1 MQRND
6 PILSKPT
13 NKDYL
18 VFTNV
23 DIDKGEVEIHGEWL
37 IKDLVEQDLVGECK
51 LASYAKTK
59 VAFYLKDLIGDE
71 NAEQNAV

>member
-1 MQRND
+1 MQKND

-13 NKDYL
+13 DKDYL

-37 IKDLVEQDLVGECK
+37 IKDLISDGKVGECK
-51 LASYAKTK
+51 VASYAKTK
-59 VAFYLKDLIGDE
+59 VAFYLEDL
-71 NAEQNAV
+71 V